1 MLGMSG
7 LLLFLLLQVVIL
19 WNVVVLFERLTIVVV
34 SILIVRSGC
43 IMPIELE
50 PFERSILFVLAVIDM
65 LDHRL
70 MQRVV
75 TFVLGIPAF
84 LLIAEIVTIH

>member
-19 WNVVVLFERLTIVVV
+19 WNVVVLFERLTIVVI

-50 PFERSILFVLAVIDM
+50 PFERSILFVMTVIDM

-84 LLIAEIVTIH
+84 LLIAKIVTIH

>member
-1 MLGMSG
+1 MLGM
-7 LLLFLLLQVVIL
+7 LLFLLLQVVIF
-19 WNVVVLFERLTIVVV
+19 WNVVVLFERLIIVVI

-43 IMPIELE
+43 VMPIELKL
-50 PFERSILFVLAVIDM
+50 FERSILFIMAVIDM

-84 LLIAEIVTIH
+84 LFVTKIVAIY